1 MNRFKNAR
9 ENRFTSVHPNIS
21 TAKLFELF
29 LANGGKTAPRN
40 CSRNS
45 PQDGQPRDTDYR
57 VSAEAR
63 LSSHLD
69 AITKPIGIGKYLI
82 RLAQRESRSGRSEN
96 VRRA

>member
-9 ENRFTSVHPNIS
+9 EN
-21 TAKLFELF
+21 AKLFELF
-29 LANGGKTAPRN
+29 LANGGKK
-40 CSRNS
+40 NS